1 MISLP
6 TGRTSVRRP
15 EALPGF
21 PGPQAVDEPVLV
33 WRVGALARIRLN
45 RPKALNSLTLPMVR
59 RIGAALD
66 VIESEPSLAAV
77 LVDGAGERGFCAGG
91 DIRAVHDSGRAGDGV
106 AEEFWRVEYEVNDRI
121 SRFSKPYIALM
132 DGITMG
138 GGVGLSAHGS
148 HRVVTERTR
157 LAMPETGIGFIPDV
171 GGTWLLARAP
181 GETGTYLGLSGQSI
195 GAADAIFA
203 GFADQCV
210 PSEALCALGEALEE
224 LPAGASGTDV
234 HPIIGR
240 FARPAGPASL
250 QVAQTAIDRAFAFDD
265 VPAILAAL
273 RADGS
278 DFAREAAEIIGQRS
292 PTSVVVTLALL
303 RLARRTGAL
312 RACLDREYVAACQTL
327 RGHDFYEG
335 VRAAVIDKD
344 RQPRWRPAT
353 IAEVTPAMV
362 AGHLGRH

>member
-1 MISLP
+1 VP
-6 TGRTSVRRP
+6 RP

-21 PGPQAVDEPVLV
+21 PGPEAAEPVLV
-33 WRVGALARIRLN
+33 WRAGALARIRLN

-59 RIGAALD
+59 TIGNALD
-66 VIESEPSLAAV
+66 VIEGDPSLAAV

-106 AEEFWRVEYEVNDRI
+106 AEEFWRVEYDVNDRI
-121 SRFSKPYIALM
+121 ARFKKPYVALM

-181 GETGTYLGLSGQSI
+181 GETGTYLGLTGLSI
-195 GAADAIFA
+195 GPADAIFA
-203 GFADQCV
+203 GFADRCV
-210 PSEALCALGEALEE
+210 PSEALGALALTLEE
-224 LPAGASGTDV
+224 IQAGVTGDQVRAIV
-234 HPIIGR
+234 ER
-240 FARPAGPASL
+240 FAKAADPAPLEGRRAL
-250 QVAQTAIDRAFAFDD
+250 IDRAFAFDD

-273 RADGS
+273 RSEGS
-278 DFAREAAEIIGQRS
+278 DFAREAVATIEQRS
-292 PTSVVVTLALL
+292 PTSLVVTLALL
-303 RLARRTGAL
+303 RLARKSETL

-344 RQPRWRPAT
+344 RQPRWKPGT
-353 IAEVTPAMV
+353 LGEVTPAMLEAHV
-362 AGHLGRH
+362 PDLRASPLTFAQT

>member
-1 MISLP
+1 
-6 TGRTSVRRP
+6 
-15 EALPGF
+15 LPGL
-21 PGPQAVDEPVLV
+21 PGPQAVEEPVLV
-33 WRVGALARIRLN
+33 WRVGALARIRLS

-59 RIGAALD
+59 TLHMALD
-66 VIESEPSLAAV
+66 AIEADPSLGAV

-121 SRFSKPYIALM
+121 VAFGKPYIALM

-157 LAMPETGIGFIPDV
+157 LAMPETGIGFVPDV

-181 GETGTYLGLSGQSI
+181 GETGTYLGLSGQSV

-203 GFADQCV
+203 GFADVCV
-210 PSEALCALGEALEE
+210 PSEALGALGAALEE
-224 LPAGASGTDV
+224 LPPGATAADV
-234 HPIIGR
+234 RAIIGH
-240 FARPAGPASL
+240 FATPAGPASL
-250 QVAQTAIDRAFAFDD
+250 QANQAVIDRTFSFGK
-265 VPAILAAL
+265 VSAILAAL

-278 DFAREAAEIIGQRS
+278 EFALQAAEAIGQRS

-303 RLARRTGAL
+303 RLARTAPSL

-344 RQPRWRPAT
+344 RQPRWQPAT
-353 IAEVTPAMV
+353 IAEVTPEMV
-362 AGHLGRH
+362 EAYVRA

>member
-1 MISLP
+1 MP
-6 TGRTSVRRP
+6 RP
-15 EALPGF
+15 EALPGL

-59 RIGAALD
+59 IIAAALD
-66 VIESEPSLAAV
+66 AIEADPSLAAV

-91 DIRAVHDSGRAGDGV
+91 DIRAVHDSGRAGDGI
-106 AEEFWRVEYEVNDRI
+106 AEAFWRVEYEVNDRI
-121 SRFSKPYIALM
+121 AAFGKPYVALM

-138 GGVGLSAHGS
+138 GGVGLSAHS
-148 HRVVTERTR
+148 SNRVVTERTR

-181 GETGTYLGLSGQSI
+181 GETGSYLGLSGQSI

-203 GFADQCV
+203 GFADVLV
-210 PSEALCALGEALEE
+210 PSEALGVLAEALEA
-224 LPAGASGTDV
+224 LPAGATAADV
-234 HPIIGR
+234 NAVIGR
-240 FARPAGPASL
+240 FAKPAGPAPL
-250 QVAQTAIDRAFAFDD
+250 QANQAVIDRTFSFDE

-278 DFAREAAEIIGQRS
+278 DFALEAAEIIGQRS

-303 RLARRTGAL
+303 RLARTAPSL

-344 RQPRWRPAT
+344 RQPRWQPAT
-353 IAEVTPAMV
+353 IAEVTPAIV
-362 AGHLGRH
+362 EAHLAD